1 MKTLMFILTGLVS
14 WQAHALQ
21 VTVTIP
27 PLAAMVKPYLTP
39 DDTLTVLLSP
49 GASPHGFQFR
59 PSHLTALNEA
69 DLILTVGSGVD
80 RWADKAIRQMMA
92 ERVASADDKAP
103 TPVWVVM
110 QKQPGLAVL
119 PKRATAD
126 GGDGDAHQHG
136 HEAHDAHDSHGHEET
151 ETQENQ
157 IHGDAQTVAPLKMD
171 GHTWLSVHNA
181 GLMIEAIGVAIAKL
195 KPQEAERIRAQQE
208 TNLVALAEA
217 DQAIQTQ
224 LASVEKVPYLV
235 LHDAFQYFEK
245 RYHLNN
251 QGAIQVSAEVK
262 PSVKRVL
269 ALRQRIQSNG
279 IQCVFKEPQF
289 SDKQLRYITRGLDV
303 KIGELDPLGRNQS
316 HQSYPEFIQGLA
328 MQYRACL
335 E

>member
-27 PLAAMVKPYLTP
+27 PLAAMVKPYLTEE
-39 DDTLTVLLSP
+39 DTLTVLLSP

-80 RWADKAIRQMMA
+80 RWAEKPIRQIL
-92 ERVASADDKAP
+92 SDKKSEKNP
-103 TPVWVVM
+103 KGPLLVVM
-110 QKQPGLAVL
+110 QKQPGLVVL
-119 PKRATAD
+119 RKRTMTGEPHSASHSHD
-126 GGDGDAHQHG
+126 HEHHQGEGDAN
-136 HEAHDAHDSHGHEET
+136 EDAMAT
-151 ETQENQ
+151 
-157 IHGDAQTVAPLKMD
+157 LKMD

-181 GLMIEAIGVAIAKL
+181 GLMIEAIGDAIATL
-195 KPQEAERIRAQQE
+195 KPQNVEQVRAQQQA
-208 TNLVALAEA
+208 NLMALEEA
-217 DQAIQTQ
+217 NQAIEAQ
-224 LASVEKVPYLV
+224 LEPLEKVPYLV

-269 ALRQRIQSNG
+269 MLRQRIQQDG
-279 IQCVFKEPQF
+279 IRCVFKEPQF

-303 KIGELDPLGRNQS
+303 KIGELDPLGRNES

-328 MQYRACL
+328 NQYRACL

>member
-1 MKTLMFILTGLVS
+1 MKVLMFVLTGLVS

-27 PLAAMVKPYLTP
+27 PLAAMVKPYLSG

-80 RWADKAIRQMMA
+80 RWADKPIRQIMA
-92 ERVASADDKAP
+92 EKETSSGE
-103 TPVWVVM
+103 TLPVWVVM
-110 QKQPGLAVL
+110 QKQPGLVVL
-119 PKRATAD
+119 PKRATT
-126 GGDGDAHQHG
+126 GSAHSASHD
-136 HEAHDAHDSHGHEET
+136 HEHHEDEAET
-151 ETQENQ
+151 ETSGES
-157 IHGDAQTVAPLKMD
+157 VAPLKMD

-181 GLMIEAIGVAIAKL
+181 GLMIEAIGVAMASL
-195 KPQEAERIRAQQE
+195 KPEATEQIRAQQQA
-208 TNLVALAEA
+208 NLADIMAA
-217 DQAIQTQ
+217 DQTIRAQ
-224 LASVEKVPYLV
+224 LEPVEEVPYLV

-269 ALRQRIQSNG
+269 MLRQRIEQDG
-279 IQCVFKEPQF
+279 IRCVFKEPQF

-328 MQYRACL
+328 AQYRACL

>member
-1 MKTLMFILTGLVS
+1 MKALMFVLTWLVS

-27 PLAAMVKPYLTP
+27 PLAAMVKPYLSP

-80 RWADKAIRQMMA
+80 RWADKPIRQIMA
-92 ERVASADDKAP
+92 EKEASSDE
-103 TPVWVVM
+103 TLPVWVVM
-110 QKQPGLAVL
+110 QKQLGLVVL
-119 PKRATAD
+119 PKRTTT
-126 GGDGDAHQHG
+126 G
-136 HEAHDAHDSHGHEET
+136 EAHPASHAHDHEHHPDEGDT
-151 ETQENQ
+151 DT
-157 IHGDAQTVAPLKMD
+157 HGDSMAPLKMD

-181 GLMIEAIGVAIAKL
+181 GLMIESIGVAMASL
-195 KPQEAERIRAQQE
+195 KPEAVEQVRAQQQANLAAMMAADQTIRAQLEQ
-208 TNLVALAEA
+208 
-217 DQAIQTQ
+217 
-224 LASVEKVPYLV
+224 VEQVPYLV

-269 ALRQRIQSNG
+269 MLRQRIQQDG
-279 IQCVFKEPQF
+279 IRCVFKEPQF

-328 MQYRACL
+328 AQYRACL